1 MRITPPAMTMAGGVF
16 RCFVRRALPL
26 RGERVF
32 LCGHRR
38 ACCRR
43 RCPVRAVALPWACR
57 IVRAGMPQQRA
68 EALRTAFWRERRD
81 RAGAALLAGLPPF
94 PKSGLGVLPQGR
106 SGPVQAGCGRYQPG
120 GHGVLGRQRTGQNGV
135 TVRAEAGRRFL
146 PLQGRQGREKGS
158 LWGILQ

>member
-32 LCGHRR
+32 FVWAIAGR
-38 ACCRR
+38 A
-43 RCPVRAVALPWACR
+43 
-57 IVRAGMPQQRA
+57 AG
-68 EALRTAFWRERRD
+68 
-81 RAGAALLAGLPPF
+81 GAALSVPWPCRGPAVGLPRRVRPDYYLQQDV
-94 PKSGLGVLPQGR
+94 PRPRGRPIGGSAETGQGQHCSRACHGSLPQGR

-135 TVRAEAGRRFL
+135 AVRAEAGRRFL